1 MNARMVPDY
10 KMVRPPDKELD
21 HRLILRKKYFED
33 PNYRRWSDIISGGVD
48 DYYYKAWRDDVLFD
62 YFITN
67 QVSNTSNAK
76 KLVSYLDKG
85 HELPINWS
93 NFYAYFDERLNDP
106 KNRYL
111 TTITYNHIRGGDDE
125 PETSVQELLNRYRDY
140 LVTNYDMI

>member
-1 MNARMVPDY
+1 MCAAIVPDY
-10 KMVRPPDKELD
+10 KIVRSQDEELD

-33 PNYRRWSDIISGGVD
+33 PNYRRWSDIIAGGVD
-48 DYYYKAWRDDVLFD
+48 NYYYKSWRDDVLFD

-67 QVSNTSNAK
+67 QVSNTSNAQ
-76 KLVSYLDKG
+76 KLVSHLDRG

-111 TTITYNHIRGGDDE
+111 NTLTEGYIAGGDSE
-125 PETSVQELLNRYRDY
+125 PRTSVQELLNRYRDR